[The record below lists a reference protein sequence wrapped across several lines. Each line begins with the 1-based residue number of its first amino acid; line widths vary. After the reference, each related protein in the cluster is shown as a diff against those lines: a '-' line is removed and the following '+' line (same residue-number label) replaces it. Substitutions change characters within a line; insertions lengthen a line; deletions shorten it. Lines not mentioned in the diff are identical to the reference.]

1 MVRTLPFH
9 GKNTG
14 SNPVKN
20 NVMVFFRND
29 ESKFFLKK
37 SGVIVVI
44 IFFLIGIVY
53 IQHLKIVEL
62 TEAVKLLTESTQN
75 LLNDSALCDSKIQK
89 LENKLNFVSMED
101 VRVRSQVR
109 PGVELLG
116 IFIFFLFYFG

>member
-20 NVMVFFRND
+20 NVMFFFRND

-37 SGVIVVI
+37 LGVIVVI
-44 IFFLIGIVY
+44 LFFLIGIVY
-53 IQHLKIVEL
+53 IQYLKIVEL
-62 TEAVKLLTESTQN
+62 VEAVKLLKESIQN
-75 LLNDSALCDSKIQK
+75 LQSNLALCDSKIQK

-101 VRVRSQVR
+101 VRIRAQVR

-116 IFIFFLFYFG
+116 ILTFFMFYFL